1 EPIRF
6 DSYNLPGFDTS
17 IFPKWLQDYVDGV
30 AEATQTPK
38 DAASIVAI
46 SILSTILAR
55 KFEVNVMGDW
65 VETLNT
71 YTVMALGSANRK
83 SSVFKSFIHPIMEYE
98 KTEAEALSIEVK
110 KQQDWIRAK
119 EKRIE
124 KLERDYAK
132 DNDKGIL
139 EEIYSV
145 REEIEAEEIKTIP
158 SFITAD
164 ATPEKLA
171 DLMAKNNE
179 KI

>member
-1 EPIRF
+1 MNPVEQLAEEQHKMASSQDWGEPIRF

-124 KLERDYAK
+124 KLERDYRCLS
-132 DNDKGIL
+132 I
-139 EEIYSV
+139 
-145 REEIEAEEIKTIP
+145 
-158 SFITAD
+158 
-164 ATPEKLA
+164 
-171 DLMAKNNE
+171 
-179 KI
+179 